1 MDTATDMRT
10 VVLSGPRTVRYAEE
24 TRTLLLE
31 ALQGSSPVALDCS
44 AVSEADLSF
53 VQLLLAARRSAQLS
67 GNVVTL
73 AHSPGGVLRQAL
85 SRAGFGT
92 SPDPLTGNQSQWLKK
107 EGEDA

>member
-1 MDTATDMRT
+1 MDTTTDMRT

-31 ALQGSSPVALDCS
+31 ALQGSSPVTLDCS
-44 AVSEADLSF
+44 AVAEADLSF
-53 VQLLLAARRSAQLS
+53 VQLLFAARRSAQLS

-73 AHSPGGVLRQAL
+73 AHSASGVLQQAL
-85 SRAGFGT
+85 SRAGFELA
-92 SPDPLTGNQSQWLKK
+92 PDPLTGNQSQWLKK